1 MITAEF
7 NYSHSNSFTFAA
19 HSDLPYHNTKKLL
32 SGQIQ
37 FSVSLKKI
45 ELLHPKYPIG
55 MYPADS
61 EPGRLKNSFLSPPEG
76 GLDLVTNRKGAI

>member
-61 EPGRLKNSFLSPPEG
+61 EPGRLELKELFLLFPGVITIMFYS
-76 GLDLVTNRKGAI
+76 A